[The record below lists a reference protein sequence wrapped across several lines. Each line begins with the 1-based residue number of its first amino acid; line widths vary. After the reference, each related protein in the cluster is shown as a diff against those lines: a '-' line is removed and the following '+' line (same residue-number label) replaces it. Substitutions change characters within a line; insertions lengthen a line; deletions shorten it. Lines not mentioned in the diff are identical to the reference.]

1 MTFLA
6 SIFLRRALRAPILPG
21 YGKDGNP
28 VQRSLF
34 SPVYEDDFN
43 GDERDVAVYL
53 DGDAALS
60 WWHRNVAR
68 SQYAVQG

>member
-1 MTFLA
+1 M
-6 SIFLRRALRAPILPG
+6 RAPILPG